1 MAISKITN
9 YILKIIFWSIN
20 WLILAIYGI
29 FSLFQRSISGKQIFI
44 LMCIVS
50 VLHGIIFLY
59 NVVKFSYYSAQG
71 IIVMQRSE
79 IISCIILCTG
89 FLVMIIGGGMVLIS
103 KDDKSENIAKNTIII
118 SSLIVILGCVGLSI
132 SMF

>member
-71 IIVMQRSE
+71 IIVMQRSGE
-79 IISCIILCTG
+79 PDDTITEQIVYYGHQNIYSGLRLNINLLALLC
-89 FLVMIIGGGMVLIS
+89 LHLLLMKI
-103 KDDKSENIAKNTIII
+103 
-118 SSLIVILGCVGLSI
+118 
-132 SMF
+132 